1 MSFRKT
7 ERKERENIYEM
18 KYLFEK
24 INILNESNIKIVF
37 LI

>member
-1 MSFRKT
+1 MSFSKT

-18 KYLFEK
+18 KYLSEK